1 MSKIP
6 PPPGRPPTTGRKIP
20 APIPKAKIPPPKLRI
35 QEAAEEERPENIN
48 NSADNEA
55 LNK

>member
-20 APIPKAKIPPPKLRI
+20 APIPKAKVPPPKLRI
-35 QEAAEEERPENIN
+35 QEAAEEER
-48 NSADNEA
+48 A
-55 LNK
+55 